1 MRKTQVL
8 VLLMIVIVGCALQMF
23 GVVEAQEVNVPPGY
37 TVGYIQLSTTEP
49 EGAALA
55 ISPDEQVLYASLGGW
70 GPHKVVR
77 VDLSQ
82 DPPVVEDFATG
93 AYNLSGPAAGD
104 DALDSLFGT
113 VGGLAVLHTGE
124 LIIVDNNEQPGVP
137 GDTIYL
143 ARDLNGD
150 GDAQDIIT
158 EEDGTTVSE
167 VVELIK
173 PIHTLPGSGWGGFT
187 GQQAE
192 VDAEDNI
199 YIVTADGGGLGEV
212 LRITDA
218 LSSPAINI
226 WYEGLDYGA
235 GLGFDSAGRLFVGN
249 SSWPSGASIYITQ
262 DLSEPKDEDALDG
275 GESVLL
281 TDAITGIYDLVVSAE
296 DVIYI
301 TNGRYVQ
308 RIEPESGRITNFA
321 TFPEW
326 TFLGDIVFTSRTKPF
341 VPVFG
346 SEQASMI
353 IADGNYDGMLT
364 VITPSPS
371 TAVAPARWTYYE

>member
-1 MRKTQVL
+1 MKKRIVL
-8 VLLMIVIVGCALQMF
+8 ILLMIVGCALQMS
-23 GVVEAQEVNVPPGY
+23 GSVEAQDVEVPLGY
-37 TVGYIQLSTTEP
+37 SVSYIQLSSTDP

-55 ISPDEQVLYASLGGW
+55 IAPDNEQLLYASVGGW

-82 DPPVVEDFATG
+82 NPPVVEDFATG
-93 AYNLSGPAAGD
+93 AYNLSGPETED
-104 DALDSLFGT
+104 DALDSWFGT

-124 LIIVDNNEQPGVP
+124 VIIVDNNEQPSVP
-137 GDTIYL
+137 GDTIYI

-158 EEDGTTVSE
+158 QPDATTVSE
-167 VVELIK
+167 VIELIK

-192 VDAEDNI
+192 VDSQDNI
-199 YIVTADGGGLGEV
+199 YIVTADGGGQGEV

-218 LSSPAINI
+218 VSSPGINI

-235 GLGFDSAGRLFVGN
+235 GLGFDSAGKLIVGN
-249 SSWPSGASIYITQ
+249 SSWPTGASIYITE
-262 DLSEPKDEDALDG
+262 DLSEPRDGDALDA

-281 TDAITGIYDLVVSAE
+281 TDAITGIYDLALSAE

-308 RIEPESGRITNFA
+308 RVERDSGRITNFA
-321 TFPEW
+321 TFPQW

-341 VPVFG
+341 VPTPG
-346 SEQASMI
+346 EDSASMI
-353 IADGNYDGMLT
+353 IADGNSDGMLT
-364 VITPSPS
+364 VISPAPS
-371 TAVAPARWTYYE
+371 TKVAPTRWTYYE